1 MNRTSRKIAVVTN
14 IYTLQPLE
22 SQSLRVG
29 GTLNIVLSN
38 SFIVEKVM
46 AQRGEMTS
54 TES

>member
-1 MNRTSRKIAVVTN
+1 MEISEKIVWKFGCWKMSRTSRKIAVVTN

-38 SFIVEKVM
+38 SHL
-46 AQRGEMTS
+46 
-54 TES
+54 